1 MGELPCSRRVPAMD
15 PTWIAFWTRG
25 FLQRRHQIWA
35 CGDQTFR
42 QKPSARC
49 GGKVQC
55 LGEMPWVRRATAM
68 RPDAQYLVPSAEK
81 VKFCIRMRKVN
92 LRRRVSVG
100 LSYRHA
106 HRRLRY
112 LFVITDHTE
121 CRLGD
126 LYRIAHAR
134 LGDNCD
140 VPAQLGRSRQSFIGS
155 QIPVGI
161 EFPPRNFISR
171 ADYFSCT
178 FISGCHAGGLRPQQ
192 IACCDKVPPTILRV
206 QRVRPMSDGTRTA

>member
-1 MGELPCSRRVPAMD
+1 LGELPCSRRVPAMD

-49 GGKVQC
+49 AGKVQC
-55 LGEMPWVRRATAM
+55 LGEMPWMSRATAM
-68 RPDAQYLVPSAEK
+68 RPDAQYLVPNARK
-81 VKFCIRMRKVN
+81 VKFCIRMRKVS

-100 LSYRHA
+100 LSDHHA
-106 HRRLRY
+106 RRRPRY
-112 LFVITDHTE
+112 LFAITDHPE

-126 LYRIAHAR
+126 CSRIARAR
-134 LGDNCD
+134 LGDNCY
-140 VPAQLGRSRQSFIGS
+140 VPSQLGRPRQSFIGS
-155 QIPVGI
+155 QISVGI
-161 EFPPRNFISR
+161 EFPPRKFISR

-178 FISGCHAGGLRPQQ
+178 FISGCHAGGLRPQ
-192 IACCDKVPPTILRV
+192 
-206 QRVRPMSDGTRTA
+206 